1 MLYDINNKERWF
13 KTVQPTG
20 KPVDLPVKVFMTK
33 KEFLALI
40 KRKKLTV
47 DDIAENQEY
56 YKIYIKYKNREDIL
70 KALHANED

>member
-1 MLYDINNKERWF
+1 
-13 KTVQPTG
+13 
-20 KPVDLPVKVFMTK
+20 MTK

-56 YKIYIKYKNREDIL
+56 SKSYIKYKNRVDIL
-70 KALHANED
+70 NALHANEE